1 MKLKKISLV
10 GALLISVLGYALSDA
25 STPGMNAMHQ
35 SWKERALNPK
45 PPAGIQIPNWRMATN
60 PVGFMI
66 QVPPGWVETGNGL
79 NSPWVA
85 RSPDGLF
92 EVCILQNW
100 TLPPG
105 SSTGAVASRFLNQI
119 TGSTPKILLQD
130 CLRDN
135 VFASLGIVDGQNG
148 MTCFF
153 GFNFVRN
160 GVPTLGVLTFLIT
173 AQTYVYTSGIM
184 TYVLAPAD
192 RFDPAVQQVFA
203 PMGASFWASSGSK
216 DRGPDR
222 DGDGVPD
229 FLDRFPDDPRLW

>member
-1 MKLKKISLV
+1 M
-10 GALLISVLGYALSDA
+10 GALLISILGFALSDA
-25 STPGMNAMHQ
+25 NTPGMTAMHQ

-66 QVPPGWVETGNGL
+66 QVPPGWSETGNGL

-85 RSPDGLF
+85 RSPDGLV

-100 TLPPG
+100 SLPPR
-105 SSTGAVASRFLNQI
+105 SSTGAIASRFLNQI
-119 TGSTPKILLQD
+119 TGTTPKILLQD

-135 VFASLGIVDGQNG
+135 FFASLGIVDGQNG
-148 MTCFF
+148 MTCFL
-153 GFNFVRN
+153 GFQFMRK
-160 GVPTLGVLTFLIT
+160 GVPTIGVLTFLIT
-173 AQTYVYTSGIM
+173 AETYVYTSGIM

-203 PMGASFWASSGSK
+203 PMGASFWASSGS
-216 DRGPDR
+216 RGVDLDR

-229 FLDRFPDDPRLW
+229 LQDRFPDDPTRW